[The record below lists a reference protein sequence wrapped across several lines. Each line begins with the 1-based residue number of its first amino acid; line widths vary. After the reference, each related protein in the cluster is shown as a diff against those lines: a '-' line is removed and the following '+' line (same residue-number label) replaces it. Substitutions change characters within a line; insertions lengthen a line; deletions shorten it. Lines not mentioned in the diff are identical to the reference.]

1 MAFANSGKTLALGN
15 GIGLIETIPV
25 PHRIHFWD
33 VPTGKII
40 LKVELKGGMPY
51 SLDVSPD
58 GKSLAAVTADGGVS
72 LRVFDLSYGAPI
84 PKVVEPEGKTKESAK
99 AKTDNQPAE
108 PAWRKEFRDA
118 YALKDGELV
127 KRIPAPYP
135 KCRADYLTD
144 RFRAPAGG
152 KSHDDYFTVLRW
164 KGDWAPAELARHT
177 VPVQPADGISVVQ
190 LLDRV
195 ADIPANRIVASELLK
210 ASTATGDFVV
220 RADADPEKVIAQLQK
235 ILQNECALRA
245 SFQFENREEDVFIL
259 TGKYEPKPHEGRA
272 KDEIEVYATHLIERE
287 KAGGGV
293 RDSFDNF
300 LLGLEQHIGHRVITD
315 KVEGLPKSVLWRF
328 HVRSPALKDPTRG
341 IDTLAEDKEPNAVI
355 GNVADQTGLK
365 VKVEKR
371 KVRVLV
377 VSPEKPKE

>member
-72 LRVFDLSYGAPI
+72 LRV
-84 PKVVEPEGKTKESAK
+84 
-99 AKTDNQPAE
+99 QPAE

-177 VPVQPADGISVVQ
+177 VPVQPAGHSGKPNCGVGITQSVDG
-190 LLDRV
+190 
-195 ADIPANRIVASELLK
+195 NR
-210 ASTATGDFVV
+210 
-220 RADADPEKVIAQLQK
+220 R
-235 ILQNECALRA
+235 LRR
-245 SFQFENREEDVFIL
+245 S
-259 TGKYEPKPHEGRA
+259 GR
-272 KDEIEVYATHLIERE
+272 R
-287 KAGGGV
+287 
-293 RDSFDNF
+293 
-300 LLGLEQHIGHRVITD
+300 
-315 KVEGLPKSVLWRF
+315 
-328 HVRSPALKDPTRG
+328 
-341 IDTLAEDKEPNAVI
+341 
-355 GNVADQTGLK
+355 
-365 VKVEKR
+365 
-371 KVRVLV
+371 
-377 VSPEKPKE
+377 